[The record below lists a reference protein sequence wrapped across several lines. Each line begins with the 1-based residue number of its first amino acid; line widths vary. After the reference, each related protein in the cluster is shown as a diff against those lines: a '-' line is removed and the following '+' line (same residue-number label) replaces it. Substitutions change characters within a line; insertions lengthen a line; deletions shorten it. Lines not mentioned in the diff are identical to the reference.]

1 MRSRRSIRFL
11 SRRSPASLLLA
22 AQPPA
27 AQAQV
32 AVIDLKAILQAE
44 QQVSQGLTQIQ
55 RLESQLS
62 NQAAMLQHLQTDI
75 TGPIAQITGQ
85 ATAILQQAQGIG
97 YGAQNVAQQYAS
109 LYPTTMPGASLASTQ
124 ASLATWRQ
132 NNVLALQDA
141 LRMQNQIAQGQ
152 PTTAAQVAAA
162 RPSFAGRGGADG
174 RRSGHQPASGD
185 GQRSAHSTAKPAD
198 HPGARRADSAAQA
211 QASQAAG
218 CMPTASGSGPP
229 RRRPA
234 ASRIRG
240 NSDEAHLW
248 FLATLALAAA
258 SASACSRGR
267 VGHDKAYF
275 VAHDPERAAS

>member
-1 MRSRRSIRFL
+1 MRSRRSILFSAAL
-11 SRRSPASLLLA
+11 VASLLLA

-62 NQAAMLQHLQTDI
+62 NQAAMLQHLQTDV

-97 YGAQNVAQQYAS
+97 YGAQNVAQQYSS

-162 RPSFAGRGGADG
+162 VQASQGAAGQTAAV
-174 RRSGHQPASGD
+174 QATN
-185 GQRSAHSTAKPAD
+185 QLLATVSAQLTQLQNLLITQ
-198 HPGARRADSAAQA
+198 ARAEQTLAAQA
-211 QASQAAG
+211 QATQAAADADRQRAWTISQP
-218 CMPTASGSGPP
+218 PTRLTNPGQ
-229 RRRPA
+229 
-234 ASRIRG
+234 
-240 NSDEAHLW
+240 L
-248 FLATLALAAA
+248 
-258 SASACSRGR
+258 
-267 VGHDKAYF
+267 
-275 VAHDPERAAS
+275 

>member
-1 MRSRRSIRFL
+1 MRSRRSILFSAAL
-11 SRRSPASLLLA
+11 AATLLVA

-109 LYPTTMPGASLASTQ
+109 LYPTTMPGATLASTQ

-132 NNVLALQDA
+132 NNALALQDA

-152 PTTAAQVAAA
+152 PTTSAQVASAVTASQGAA
-162 RPSFAGRGGADG
+162 GQTAAI
-174 RRSGHQPASGD
+174 QASN
-185 GQRSAHSTAKPAD
+185 QLLATVSAQLTQLQNLLITQ
-198 HPGARRADSAAQA
+198 ARAEQTLAAQA
-211 QASQAAG
+211 AASQAAG
-218 CMPTASGSGPP
+218 AADSQRFWATTPP
-229 RRRPA
+229 
-234 ASRIRG
+234 ASRVQNPG
-240 NSDEAHLW
+240 QL
-248 FLATLALAAA
+248 
-258 SASACSRGR
+258 
-267 VGHDKAYF
+267 
-275 VAHDPERAAS
+275 

>member
-1 MRSRRSIRFL
+1 MRSRRSILFSAAL
-11 SRRSPASLLLA
+11 AASLLLV

-132 NNVLALQDA
+132 NNALALQDA

-152 PTTAAQVAAA
+152 PTTSAQVASAVSASQGAA
-162 RPSFAGRGGADG
+162 GQTAAI
-174 RRSGHQPASGD
+174 QASN
-185 GQRSAHSTAKPAD
+185 QLLATVSAQLTQLQNLLITQ
-198 HPGARRADSAAQA
+198 ARAEQTLAAQA
-211 QASQAAG
+211 AASQAAG
-218 CMPTASGSGPP
+218 AADSQRFWATTPP
-229 RRRPA
+229 
-234 ASRIRG
+234 ASRVQNPG
-240 NSDEAHLW
+240 QL
-248 FLATLALAAA
+248 
-258 SASACSRGR
+258 
-267 VGHDKAYF
+267 
-275 VAHDPERAAS
+275 

>member
-1 MRSRRSIRFL
+1 MRSRRSIL
-11 SRRSPASLLLA
+11 CSAVLA
-22 AQPPA
+22 AGLFLAAPLPA

-32 AVIDLKAILQAE
+32 AVIDLRAILQAE

-97 YGAQNVAQQYAS
+97 YGAQNVAQQYAA

-132 NNVLALQDA
+132 NNALALQQA
-141 LRMQNQIAQGQ
+141 LQMQNQIAQGQ
-152 PTTAAQVAAA
+152 TTTSAQVASAVSASQSAA
-162 RPSFAGRGGADG
+162 GQTAAI
-174 RRSGHQPASGD
+174 QASN
-185 GQRSAHSTAKPAD
+185 QLLATVSAQLTQLQSLLITQ
-198 HPGARRADSAAQA
+198 ARAEQTLAAQA

-218 CMPTASGSGPP
+218 AADSQRFWATTPP
-229 RRRPA
+229 
-234 ASRIRG
+234 ASRVQNPG
-240 NSDEAHLW
+240 QL
-248 FLATLALAAA
+248 
-258 SASACSRGR
+258 
-267 VGHDKAYF
+267 
-275 VAHDPERAAS
+275 

>member
-1 MRSRRSIRFL
+1 MRSRRSILFSAAL
-11 SRRSPASLLLA
+11 AASLLLV

-132 NNVLALQDA
+132 NNALALQDA

-152 PTTAAQVAAA
+152 PTTSAQVASAVTASQGAA
-162 RPSFAGRGGADG
+162 GQTAAI
-174 RRSGHQPASGD
+174 QASN
-185 GQRSAHSTAKPAD
+185 QLLATVSAQLTQLQNLLITQ
-198 HPGARRADSAAQA
+198 ARAEQTLAAQA
-211 QASQAAG
+211 AASQAAG
-218 CMPTASGSGPP
+218 AADSQRFWATTPP
-229 RRRPA
+229 
-234 ASRIRG
+234 ASRVQNPG
-240 NSDEAHLW
+240 QL
-248 FLATLALAAA
+248 
-258 SASACSRGR
+258 
-267 VGHDKAYF
+267 
-275 VAHDPERAAS
+275 

>member
-1 MRSRRSIRFL
+1 MRSRRSILFSAAL
-11 SRRSPASLLLA
+11 AASLLLA

-55 RLESQLS
+55 RLESQLT

-97 YGAQNVAQQYAS
+97 YNAQSVAQQYAS

-132 NNVLALQDA
+132 NNALALQDA

-152 PTTAAQVAAA
+152 PTTSAQVASAVTASQGAA
-162 RPSFAGRGGADG
+162 GQTAAI
-174 RRSGHQPASGD
+174 QASN
-185 GQRSAHSTAKPAD
+185 QLLATVSAQLTQLQNLLITQ
-198 HPGARRADSAAQA
+198 ARAEQTLAAQA
-211 QASQAAG
+211 AASQAAG
-218 CMPTASGSGPP
+218 AADSQRFWATTPP
-229 RRRPA
+229 
-234 ASRIRG
+234 ASRVQNPG
-240 NSDEAHLW
+240 QL
-248 FLATLALAAA
+248 
-258 SASACSRGR
+258 
-267 VGHDKAYF
+267 
-275 VAHDPERAAS
+275 

>member
-1 MRSRRSIRFL
+1 MRSRRSILFSAAL
-11 SRRSPASLLLA
+11 AASLLLV

-109 LYPTTMPGASLASTQ
+109 LYPTTMPGATLASTQ

-132 NNVLALQDA
+132 NNALALQDA

-152 PTTAAQVAAA
+152 PTTSAQVASAVTASQGAA
-162 RPSFAGRGGADG
+162 GQTAAI
-174 RRSGHQPASGD
+174 QASN
-185 GQRSAHSTAKPAD
+185 QLLATVSAQLTQLQNLLITQ
-198 HPGARRADSAAQA
+198 ARAEQTLAAQA
-211 QASQAAG
+211 AASQAAG
-218 CMPTASGSGPP
+218 AADSQRFWATTPP
-229 RRRPA
+229 
-234 ASRIRG
+234 ASRVQNPG
-240 NSDEAHLW
+240 QL
-248 FLATLALAAA
+248 
-258 SASACSRGR
+258 
-267 VGHDKAYF
+267 
-275 VAHDPERAAS
+275 